1 MKLTED
7 DITTLGGPEACK
19 RLQTKGFLAQD
30 NQLTP
35 KGIKMLA
42 KVRTTLAD
50 GVAGVPAEK
59 MGQFWL
65 HNGFAAL
72 VKGLQPWQT
81 LRCFNTAWLATDSF
95 ALYGKKLPGINPEEC
110 QRMPET
116 TAKAMRFLMS
126 KTERLRS
133 RPYETPVTPH
143 TFQIQEAHIGS
154 PAIVWLANDAQDYM
168 LPVNASYIEIAKR
181 RFPTVAFYAKQIKDT
196 QDKTVLLGYVT
207 SRGLGGI
214 VAVVAPLTIHLI
226 PADANPNTI
235 IPEKRLDWKGGDIG
249 GKTN

>member
-1 MKLTED
+1 MELTKED
-7 DITTLGGPEACK
+7 ILTLGGQEACK
-19 RLQTKGFLAQD
+19 RLQTKGLITED
-30 NQLTP
+30 GTLTTVG
-35 KGIKMLA
+35 KKALA
-42 KVRTTLAD
+42 KIRATLAD

-81 LRCFNTAWLATDSF
+81 LRCLNTVWLATDSF

-110 QRMPET
+110 PRMPET
-116 TAKAMRFLMS
+116 TAKAMRSLLS

-133 RPYETPVTPH
+133 HPYETLVTPH
-143 TFQIQEAHIGS
+143 TFQMAEARIGS
-154 PAIVWLANDAQDYM
+154 AAIVWLSDAAQEFM
-168 LPVNASYIEIAKR
+168 LPVNAAYVEIALR
-181 RFPTVAFYAKQIKDT
+181 RFPTVTFYAKRMKGTEDRM
-196 QDKTVLLGYVT
+196 VLGYVT

-214 VAVVAPLTIHLI
+214 VAVITPLTI
-226 PADANPNTI
+226 PDDTDPNTI
-235 IPEKRLDWKGGDIG
+235 IPEKRPDWKGGDIG